1 MQKVK
6 LYQEIKI
13 SVFVILVV
21 CAILTKVGVVNA
33 EEAAPTVTQ
42 GGIIYTI
49 DTENQTA
56 TVSQYVNRE
65 ISGQKEVT
73 VLSRISYSGKAYT
86 VTEIASAAFSSSAHV
101 EKIEIPITVK
111 KIGVAAFYQ
120 CSALKEIKL
129 PEGMQAIEASTFVEC
144 LSLVSVVI
152 PDTVTSIGNAAFC
165 NCPKLVKITIPS
177 GVSYIGNDAFF
188 LCESLEEI
196 ALPEKLSD
204 TGAYVFGMCSNLKK
218 VVIPEGVKKLGPNY
232 FIECT
237 ALEQIVIP
245 ESVSDIA
252 GTCFEGCTSLKSIY
266 YPRDLSWPGL
276 AFFPENTARV
286 NYVTNP
292 DGTVSLS
299 VDYLPEGM
307 SEIELPPDIGGRQIV
322 SITGPQGV
330 NLPVSCANHYTKTYT
345 KGADSHQYTCAVCKK
360 PVKEAH
366 SYGNGSQPC
375 VCGYVPFAIAV
386 QPTGKS
392 LSYGKSVSLSVTAKA
407 TFGTEN
413 ITYQWL
419 ENGTAIAG
427 ATSSTYKIPQK
438 SPVGSH
444 TYTCKL
450 TCGGY
455 SQVTKAAIVTV
466 KPPVKGKKYK
476 DDANMATYKV
486 TKARVDGQGT
496 AEYVKPVSKKKATVI
511 IPATVEIGGV
521 TYKVTSIAKNAFK
534 NNRRIKRLTIEE
546 NVKKIGANAFS
557 GCKKLKNITIKTTKL
572 KTKKVGANAFK
583 NIKSNATIK
592 VPKKKLKAYKSMLK
606 KKGVGAKA
614 KIRKL

>member
-6 LYQEIKI
+6 LYQKIEI

-21 CAILTKVGVVNA
+21 CAILTKVAVVNA

-65 ISGQKEVT
+65 ISEQKEVT
-73 VLSRISYSGKAYT
+73 VLSRISYGGKAYT
-86 VTEIASAAFSSSAHV
+86 VTEIASGAFSSSAHV

-152 PDTVTSIGNAAFC
+152 PDTVTSIGDAAFC

-196 ALPEKLSD
+196 ALPEKLSE

-307 SEIELPPDIGGRQIV
+307 SEIELPADIGGRKIV
-322 SITGPQGV
+322 SVTGGQGE
-330 NLPVSCANHYTKTYT
+330 NIPVSCTNHYTKTYA
-345 KGADSHQYTCAVCKK
+345 KSADSHQYTCVVCRK
-360 PVKEAH
+360 PVKEVH
-366 SYGNGSQPC
+366 DYEKGLQPC
-375 VCGYVPFAIAV
+375 VCGYVPFAISE
-386 QPTGKS
+386 QPRS
-392 LSYGKSVSLSVTAKA
+392 LSLAYGTGGKLSAMAKV
-407 TFGTEN
+407 TFGTEKV
-413 ITYQWL
+413 TCQWF
-419 ENGTAIAG
+419 EDGKMISG
-427 ATSSTYKIPQK
+427 ATAAAYAIPQGK
-438 SPVGSH
+438 AVGTY

-450 TCGGY
+450 VCSGY

-476 DDANMATYKV
+476 DDTNMATYKV
-486 TKARVDGQGT
+486 TKVRMGGKGT
-496 AEYVKPVSKKKATVI
+496 VEYVKAVNKKRSTVI
-511 IPATVEIGGV
+511 ITSTVKIGGV
-521 TYKVTSIAKNAFK
+521 A
-534 NNRRIKRLTIEE
+534 
-546 NVKKIGANAFS
+546 
-557 GCKKLKNITIKTTKL
+557 
-572 KTKKVGANAFK
+572 
-583 NIKSNATIK
+583 
-592 VPKKKLKAYKSMLK
+592 
-606 KKGVGAKA
+606 
-614 KIRKL
+614 